1 MNTIVALA
9 TPPMKS
15 TIHII
20 RLSGPE
26 TYNIINKI
34 CTKKIEKNGHS
45 IQNNK
50 IINKNNNKIID
61 DVLLM
66 KFVGPK
72 SFTGEDLIEI
82 NCHGNLIIVNKII
95 KLILENGAIIAQPGE
110 FTKQAFINNKLDISQ
125 ANSINYLINAKTD
138 FQTDVSLNIILG
150 NAKNK
155 IKLIT
160 EKLFQIIGTLEV
172 NIDYPEYYDVHDVKS
187 QEVKKT
193 IDEIYYDINEII
205 TDYNNNYHLF
215 NGINLVILGKPNSG
229 KSSLLNTILKMD
241 RAIVSDIPG
250 TTRDFIKE
258 SINIDGLNFNII
270 DTAGIRESDNQ
281 IESIGISKAVEIS
294 KNADLVLY
302 VIDNSI
308 SISNEEL
315 DWINKNINSK
325 FIIVKN
331 KEDLKD
337 SNPTLDGVKISAKNN
352 NIDNLKKEIF
362 NIFKLNNDAQFFI
375 TSDYEKNILL
385 EINNNLDKANEL
397 IKEEASLDLVISF
410 LEFAYKLLK
419 TFLGEEKDFDLLDEL
434 FKNFCLGK

>member
-1 MNTIVALA
+1 MNTIVALS

-34 CTKKIEKNGHS
+34 CVNKVEKSGHS

-66 KFVGPK
+66 KFINPK

-82 NCHGNLIIVNKII
+82 NCHGNLIIVDKII
-95 KLILENGAIIAQPGE
+95 KLILENGAIMAQPGE

-155 IKLIT
+155 VKLIT

-193 IDEIYYDINEII
+193 INEIYNDINEII
-205 TDYNNNYHLF
+205 TSYNNNYHLF

-229 KSSLLNTILKMD
+229 KSSLLNAILKMD

-270 DTAGIRESDNQ
+270 DTAGIRDSNNQ
-281 IESIGISKAVEIS
+281 IENIGINMAVEIS
-294 KNADLVLY
+294 KNADLILY

-308 SISNEEL
+308 AVPKDEL

-331 KEDLKD
+331 KEDLD
-337 SNPTLDGVKISAKNN
+337 DANSNLKGIKISAKNN
-352 NIDNLKKEIF
+352 KIDNLKKEIF
-362 NIFKLNNDAQFFI
+362 NIFKLNNNDEFFI

-385 EINNNLDKANEL
+385 DINNNLDKANNL
-397 IKEEASLDLVISF
+397 INEEASLDLIISF
-410 LEFAYKLLK
+410 LEYAYKLLK

>member
-1 MNTIVALA
+1 MNTIVALS

-34 CTKKIEKNGHS
+34 CVNKVEKIGHS

-50 IINKNNNKIID
+50 IINKKNNKIID

-66 KFVGPK
+66 KFTNPK

-95 KLILENGAIIAQPGE
+95 KLILESGAIMAQPGE

-155 IKLIT
+155 IRLIS

-193 IDEIYYDINEII
+193 INEIYNDINEII
-205 TDYNNNYHLF
+205 TSYNNNYHLF

-229 KSSLLNTILKMD
+229 KSSLLNAILKMD

-270 DTAGIRESDNQ
+270 DTAGIRDSNNK
-281 IESIGISKAVEIS
+281 IENIGINKAVEIS
-294 KNADLVLY
+294 KNADLILY

-308 SISNEEL
+308 SISKDEL
-315 DWINKNINSK
+315 DWINKNIHSK

-331 KEDLKD
+331 KEDLED
-337 SNPTLDGVKISAKNN
+337 NNSNLEGIKISAKNN
-352 NIDNLKKEIF
+352 KIDNLKKEIF
-362 NIFKLNNDAQFFI
+362 NIFKLNNDGEFFI

-385 EINNNLDKANEL
+385 DINNNLDKANEL
-397 IKEEASLDLVISF
+397 IEEEASLDLIISF
-410 LEFAYKLLK
+410 LEYSYKLLK

>member
-9 TPPMKS
+9 TPPIKS

-193 IDEIYYDINEII
+193 IDEIYHDINEII

-308 SISNEEL
+308 SISKEEL

>member
-50 IINKNNNKIID
+50 IINKKNNKIID

-193 IDEIYYDINEII
+193 IDEIYHDINEII

>member
-95 KLILENGAIIAQPGE
+95 KLILENGAIMAQPGE

-138 FQTDVSLNIILG
+138 FQAEVSLNIILG

-172 NIDYPEYYDVHDVKS
+172 NIDYPEYYDIHDVKS

-193 IDEIYYDINEII
+193 IDEIYKDINEII

-281 IESIGISKAVEIS
+281 IESMGISKAVEIS

-308 SISNEEL
+308 SISKEEL

-325 FIIVKN
+325 LIIVKN

-419 TFLGEEKDFDLLDEL
+419 TFLGEEKGL
-434 FKNFCLGK
+434 

>member
-95 KLILENGAIIAQPGE
+95 KLILENGAIMAQPGE

-138 FQTDVSLNIILG
+138 FQAEVSLNIILG

-172 NIDYPEYYDVHDVKS
+172 NIDYPEYYDIHDVKS

-193 IDEIYYDINEII
+193 IDEIYKDINEII

-281 IESIGISKAVEIS
+281 IESMGISKAVEIS

-308 SISNEEL
+308 SISKEEL

-325 FIIVKN
+325 LIIVKN

>member
-1 MNTIVALA
+1 MNTIVALS
-9 TPPMKS
+9 TPPIKS

-26 TYNIINKI
+26 TYKIINKI
-34 CTKKIEKNGHS
+34 CKNKVERNGHS

-50 IINKNNNKIID
+50 IINKKNGKIID

-66 KFVGPK
+66 KFTNPK

-82 NCHGNLIIVNKII
+82 NCHGNLIIVDKII
-95 KLILENGAIIAQPGE
+95 KLILENGAMMAQPGD

-138 FQTDVSLNIILG
+138 FQTEISLNIILG

-155 IKLIT
+155 MKSIK

-172 NIDYPEYYDVHDVKS
+172 NIDYPEYYDVHDIKS

-193 IDEIYYDINEII
+193 INEIYIDINEII
-205 TDYNNNYHLF
+205 TNYNNNYHLF

-229 KSSLLNTILKMD
+229 KSSLLNAILNND

-258 SINIDGLNFNII
+258 SVNIDGLNFNII
-270 DTAGIRESDNQ
+270 DTAGIRDSNNQ
-281 IESIGISKAVEIS
+281 IENIGINKAIEIS
-294 KNADLVLY
+294 KNADLILY

-308 SISNEEL
+308 PISKDEL
-315 DWINKNINSK
+315 DWINKNIDSK

-331 KEDLKD
+331 KDDLQD
-337 SNPTLDGVKISAKNN
+337 SNSNLKGIKISAKNN
-352 NIDNLKKEIF
+352 KIDNLKKEIF
-362 NIFKLNNDAQFFI
+362 KIFKLNRDTEFFI
-375 TSDYEKNILL
+375 TSNYEKNILL
-385 EINNNLDKANEL
+385 DINNNLKKANYL
-397 IKEEASLDLVISF
+397 IEEEVSLDLIISF

-419 TFLGEEKDFDLLDEL
+419 TFLGEEKDFDLLDDL
-434 FKNFCLGK
+434 FRNFCLGK

>member
-50 IINKNNNKIID
+50 VINKNNNKIID

-95 KLILENGAIIAQPGE
+95 KLILENGAIMAQPGE

-187 QEVKKT
+187 QEIKET
-193 IDEIYYDINEII
+193 IDEIYEDINEII
-205 TDYNNNYHLF
+205 TDYSNNYHLF

-308 SISNEEL
+308 SISKEEL
-315 DWINKNINSK
+315 DWMNKNINSK

-352 NIDNLKKEIF
+352 SIDNLKKEIF

>member
-1 MNTIVALA
+1 M
-9 TPPMKS
+9 
-15 TIHII
+15 
-20 RLSGPE
+20 
-26 TYNIINKI
+26 
-34 CTKKIEKNGHS
+34 
-45 IQNNK
+45 
-50 IINKNNNKIID
+50 
-61 DVLLM
+61 
-66 KFVGPK
+66 
-72 SFTGEDLIEI
+72 
-82 NCHGNLIIVNKII
+82 
-95 KLILENGAIIAQPGE
+95 AQPRE

-187 QEVKKT
+187 QEIKET
-193 IDEIYYDINEII
+193 IDEIYEDINEII
-205 TDYNNNYHLF
+205 TDYSNNYHLF

-308 SISNEEL
+308 SISKEEL

-352 NIDNLKKEIF
+352 SIDNLKKEIF

-385 EINNNLDKANEL
+385 EINNNLDKANKL

>member
-1 MNTIVALA
+1 MNTIVALS

-34 CTKKIEKNGHS
+34 CISEVEKNGHS

-50 IINKNNNKIID
+50 IINKTSNKIID

-66 KFVGPK
+66 KFTNPK

-82 NCHGNLIIVNKII
+82 NCHGNLIIVDKII
-95 KLILENGAIIAQPGE
+95 KLILENGAIMAQPGE

-150 NAKNK
+150 KSKNK

-160 EKLFQIIGTLEV
+160 EKLFKIIGTLEV

-193 IDEIYYDINEII
+193 INEIYSDINEII
-205 TDYNNNYHLF
+205 TSYNNNYHLF

-229 KSSLLNTILKMD
+229 KSSLLNTMLKMD

-270 DTAGIRESDNQ
+270 DTAGIRDSNNQ
-281 IESIGISKAVEIS
+281 IENIGINKAVEIS
-294 KNADLVLY
+294 KNADLILY
-302 VIDNSI
+302 VIDSSI
-308 SISNEEL
+308 PIYKDEL
-315 DWINKNINSK
+315 DWIKKNINSK
-325 FIIVKN
+325 IIIVKN
-331 KEDLKD
+331 KKDLRD
-337 SNPTLDGVKISAKNN
+337 ANSTLNGIKISAKNN
-352 NIDNLKKEIF
+352 EIDNLKKEIF
-362 NIFKLNNDAQFFI
+362 NIFKFNNDSDFFI
-375 TSDYEKNILL
+375 ISDYEKNILL
-385 EINNNLDKANEL
+385 EVNNNLDKANDL
-397 IKEEASLDLVISF
+397 IKEEASLDLILSF
-410 LEFAYKLLK
+410 LEFAYKILK

>member
-1 MNTIVALA
+1 MNTIVALS

-26 TYNIINKI
+26 SYNIINKI
-34 CTKKIEKNGHS
+34 CKNKVEKTGHS

-50 IINKNNNKIID
+50 IINKIDNKIID

-66 KFVGPK
+66 KFVSPK

-82 NCHGNLIIVNKII
+82 NCHGNLIIVDKII
-95 KLILENGAIIAQPGE
+95 KLILENGAIMAQPGE
-110 FTKQAFINNKLDISQ
+110 FTRQAFINNKLDISQ
-125 ANSINYLINAKTD
+125 ANSINYLINAKTE

-150 NAKNK
+150 NSKNK
-155 IKLIT
+155 IKSIA

-193 IDEIYYDINEII
+193 INEIYKNINEII
-205 TDYNNNYHLF
+205 VDYNNNYHLF

-229 KSSLLNTILKMD
+229 KSSLLNAILKTN
-241 RAIVSDIPG
+241 RAIVSDTPG

-258 SINIDGLNFNII
+258 SINIGGLNFNII
-270 DTAGIRESDNQ
+270 DTAGIRKSDDQ
-281 IESIGISKAVEIS
+281 IENVGIDKAIEIS
-294 KNADLVLY
+294 KKADLILY
-302 VIDNSI
+302 IIDNSI
-308 SISNEEL
+308 IVANEEL
-315 DWINKNINSK
+315 EWIKKNINSK
-325 FIIVKN
+325 LIIVKN
-331 KEDLKD
+331 KEDLLD
-337 SNPTLDGVKISAKNN
+337 ANPNLKGIKISAKNN
-352 NIDNLKKEIF
+352 QIDDLKKEIF
-362 NIFKLNNDAQFFI
+362 KIFKLNNNSNFFI

-385 EINNNLDKANEL
+385 EIINNLEKANEL
-397 IKEEASLDLVISF
+397 IEEDVSLDLVISF

>member
-34 CTKKIEKNGHS
+34 CTNKIEKNGHS

-66 KFVGPK
+66 KFVSPK
-72 SFTGEDLIEI
+72 SFTGEDSIEI

-95 KLILENGAIIAQPGE
+95 KLILENGAIMAQPGE

-187 QEVKKT
+187 QEIKET
-193 IDEIYYDINEII
+193 IDEIYEDINEII
-205 TDYNNNYHLF
+205 TDYSNNYHLF

-308 SISNEEL
+308 SISKEEL

-352 NIDNLKKEIF
+352 SIDNLKKEIF

-385 EINNNLDKANEL
+385 EINNNLDKANKL

-419 TFLGEEKDFDLLDEL
+419 TFLGEEKDFGLLDEL